1 MPGWPTLRFL
11 LGPHDQQSPRHCE
24 VFHTKEKRKVSII
37 FSSDDLELAASR
49 LTFSTSCL
57 VFFGN
62 SIYSSSLASS
72 YLALNSTFSAISLE
86 FSFLINNKVSNS

>member
-1 MPGWPTLRFL
+1 MSAGFSGEESFRGCLESSSSFATLTL
-11 LGPHDQQSPRHCE
+11 SS
-24 VFHTKEKRKVSII
+24 T
-37 FSSDDLELAASR
+37 FSASR

-72 YLALNSTFSAISLE
+72 YLALNSTFSAISLA